1 LALSGAT
8 VNKACKRE
16 LGDVD
21 VCLQTESLAEAALA
35 AQAAT
40 GSIYAGSFGEGLCV
54 LDLSPASAIAS
65 GGAFGRLAIRKI
77 T

>member
-8 VNKACKRE
+8 VNKAYKRE
-16 LGDVD
+16 LGDVA
-21 VCLQTESLAEAALA
+21 VHLQSESQANGALVAEAV
-35 AQAAT
+35 T
-40 GSIYAGSFGEGLCV
+40 GLIYAGSPGEGLCV